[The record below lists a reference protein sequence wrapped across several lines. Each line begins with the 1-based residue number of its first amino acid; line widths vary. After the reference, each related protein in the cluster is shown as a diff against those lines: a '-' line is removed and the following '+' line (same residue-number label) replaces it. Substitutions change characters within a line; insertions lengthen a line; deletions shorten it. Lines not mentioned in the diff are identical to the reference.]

1 MAVSENLHAGH
12 RQRLKKEFLEH
23 GAEGFSEV
31 RALELLLFYALARQ
45 DTNPLAHSL
54 LDRFGSLHGVLTAS
68 VAELCTVDGIGENTA
83 ILIRLIPELSRLS
96 EYGRSLKNRE
106 KIDSS
111 FAAGSLISTCFAV
124 ENSEKFVLFCLDS
137 QKRIKRQE
145 EISRGVVNSVGVDV
159 RRVAEIA
166 LSYKAAACIA
176 AHNHPDGDSYPS
188 VEDRE
193 VTAKLREALS
203 LLGIPL
209 LDHIIVGADGYFSFA
224 DAGLL

>member
-1 MAVSENLHAGH
+1 MAASENLHAGH
-12 RQRLKKEFLEH
+12 RKRLKKEFLEH
-23 GAEGFSEV
+23 GADGFSEV

-45 DTNPLAHSL
+45 DTNPLAHNL
-54 LDRFGSLHGVLTAS
+54 LDRFGSLHGVLSAS
-68 VAELCTVDGIGENTA
+68 IAELCTVDGIAENTA

-96 EYGRSLKNRE
+96 EYGRSQKKKE

-111 FAAGSLISTCFAV
+111 FAAGSFIRACFTG
-124 ENSEKFVLFCLDS
+124 ESNEKFILFCLDS

-145 EISRGVVNSVGVDV
+145 EISRGVVNSVGVDI

-176 AHNHPDGDSYPS
+176 AHNHPDGDAYPS
-188 VEDRE
+188 QEDRE
-193 VTAKLREALS
+193 MTVKLQEALS

-209 LDHIIVGADGYFSFA
+209 LDHIIVGTDGYFSFA

>member
-54 LDRFGSLHGVLTAS
+54 LNRFGSLHGVLTAS

>member
-1 MAVSENLHAGH
+1 MAASENVHAGH
-12 RQRLKKEFLEH
+12 RKRLKKEFLDH
-23 GAEGFSEV
+23 GASGFSEI

-54 LDRFGSLHGVLTAS
+54 LDRFGSLHGVLSAS
-68 VAELCTVDGIGENTA
+68 VSELCTVDGIAENTA
-83 ILIRLIPELSRLS
+83 ILIRLVPELIRLS
-96 EYGRSLKNRE
+96 EYGKSQKKKE

-111 FAAGSLISTCFAV
+111 FAAGSLISACFAG
-124 ENSEKFVLFCLDS
+124 ESNEKFMLFCLDS

-176 AHNHPDGDSYPS
+176 AHNHPDGDAFPS
-188 VEDRE
+188 NEDRE
-193 VTAKLREALS
+193 VTLQLRDALN

-209 LDHIIVGADGYFSFA
+209 LDHIIIGTDGYFSFA